1 VTLAI
6 SSKFKRT
13 TVTPFSPVPV
23 IVIVVPTGPDEGVK
37 LEIEGDAVAFLL
49 HGVPP
54 PVRTIPCPELA
65 DGVEAVV
72 STS

>member
-1 VTLAI
+1 M
-6 SSKFKRT
+6 

-37 LEIEGDAVAFLL
+37 LEIVGDAVAVLL

-54 PVRTIPCPELA
+54 PVMTIPWLEPPDELDA
-65 DGVEAVV
+65 AVK
-72 STS
+72 TS